1 MSPETLQLVTVL
13 GGLAGTL
20 LAVWMTHALLLRA
33 ETRRLAAEDQRRW
46 HGERHRALRELSA
59 SAIKAIRSLLD
70 GAAYL
75 PPEGGGQEAI
85 GAPDIGLTPEEGV
98 DGFFDA
104 DERVQMLQLAEK
116 MPERLDQ
123 VERDVSSLALV
134 VSGEVLVTAEE
145 LSSALWDC
153 YGMYMEYRNVT
164 EFSNRLGEAQDL
176 FNQLSDQARAMLGAE
191 GSLDSA
197 RRW

>member
-70 GAAYL
+70 GEPFL
-75 PPEGGGQEAI
+75 PTEGGGKEGI
-85 GAPDIGLTPEEGV
+85 GVPDIGMTPEDGVEGL
-98 DGFFDA
+98 FDA
-104 DERVQMLQLAEK
+104 DERVQMLQLAKK

-134 VSGEVLVTAEE
+134 VSGDVLATADE
-145 LSSALWDC
+145 LSSALWDS
-153 YGMYMEYRNVT
+153 YWMYMEYRNVT

-197 RRW
+197 KRW